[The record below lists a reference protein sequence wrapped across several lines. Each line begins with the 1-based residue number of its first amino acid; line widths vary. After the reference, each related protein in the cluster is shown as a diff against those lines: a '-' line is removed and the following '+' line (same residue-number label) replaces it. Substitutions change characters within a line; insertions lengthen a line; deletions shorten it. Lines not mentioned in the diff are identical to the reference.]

1 MNRMAELLQKTGFKS
16 YSIVLLLVV
25 LSYSWNGWAQSRDSI
40 PKPKKFGLFGSIGL
54 GTQFY
59 SNLEG
64 AARNRPGTWMISG
77 SPVVRLF
84 GYDAPLSFTLSEQD
98 RSFQQPFNLMGFSPR
113 FKWATLHFGF
123 RSLHFSNYTLSGI
136 PVLGVGVELN
146 PGKLRI
152 AAQYGRFN
160 RAVSRLDSLGAFG
173 IGNRLSYSR
182 WGYAAKVGFGS
193 RSSYF
198 DFIFLKAWDDSGSVS
213 RNLADSVRLNP
224 AENVVLGFNT
234 RWQFSPTLALEAD
247 AAYSAYTGDVREAV
261 NQESGWNQN
270 AGFLMKQRLSTSLT
284 GAGRVAISYS
294 HPIFGLQLEYRQVAP
309 DYRSMGIFFV
319 QSDIEQYLV
328 SPSIGLFRQR
338 MRLSGSVGL
347 QSDNIQRNRVATTQ
361 TLISSA
367 ILSLSPGNG
376 AYGIDLAYSNFGINQ
391 RPGLQRLSDT
401 IRLAQNNHSVNFTQR
416 LSSRGGLYH
425 RNWFL
430 IAGYQEL
437 QDLNRFTAEASQNK
451 NLNMSLSY
459 QQSPAKGRGFSWQM
473 AFVYNA
479 FETNF
484 LKYSLTGMSAGLSR
498 AFFKNTLNTSLNSA
512 YQVNNTNGQQAG
524 GVMNTGWTIR
534 YSPSRRHSFSFNG
547 TYINSTNN
555 QVKGQDFAEIFGSL
569 DYRFTF

>member
-1 MNRMAELLQKTGFKS
+1 MQLNRAKN
-16 YSIVLLLVV
+16 YSLGLFLIMMFCFN
-25 LSYSWNGWAQSRDSI
+25 SGHAQSPDSI

-64 AARNRPGTWMISG
+64 AARNRPGTWMLSG

-84 GYDAPLSFTLSEQD
+84 GYDAPLSFSLSEQN

-113 FKWATLHFGF
+113 FKWITFHLGY

-136 PVLGVGVELN
+136 PVLGVGVEMN
-146 PGKLRI
+146 PGNLRI

-173 IGNRLSYSR
+173 IGNRLSFDR

-198 DFIFLKAWDDSGSVS
+198 DLIFLKAWDDSGSVA
-213 RNLADSVRLNP
+213 RLLADSVRLNP
-224 AENVVLGFNT
+224 SENVVIGFNT
-234 RWQFSPTLALEAD
+234 RLQLSPSLAFEAD
-247 AAYSAYTGDVREAV
+247 AAYSAYTGDIRENV
-261 NQESGWNQN
+261 NEETGWNQN
-270 AGFLMKQRLSTSLT
+270 AGFLLKQRLSTSLN
-284 GAGRVAISYS
+284 GAGRVALNYS

-328 SPSIGLFRQR
+328 SPSFGLFRQR
-338 MRLSGSVGL
+338 LRLSGSVGL
-347 QSDNIQRNRVATTQ
+347 QSDNIQRNRAATTQ

-367 ILSLSPGNG
+367 MVSLSPGNG

-401 IRLAQNNHSVNFTQR
+401 IRLAQNNHSVNVTQR
-416 LSSRGGLYH
+416 LTSRGGRFT

-430 IAGYQEL
+430 IGGYQQL
-437 QDLNRFTAEASQNK
+437 QDLNRFTAEASQNQ
-451 NLNMSLSY
+451 NINMSLSY
-459 QQSPAKGRGFSWQM
+459 QQSPSKGKGFSWQL
-473 AFVYNA
+473 ALVYNA
-479 FETNF
+479 FETSMLN
-484 LKYSLTGMSAGLSR
+484 YSLAGMSGNLSR
-498 AFFKNTLNTSLNSA
+498 AFFKNTLNMSLNSS

-524 GVMNTGWTIR
+524 GVINAGYSLR
-534 YSPSRRHSFSFNG
+534 YSPTRRHSFSFSG

-555 QVKGQDFAEIFGSL
+555 QVSGQDFSEIFGSL

>member
-1 MNRMAELLQKTGFKS
+1 MVELLRSERLKS
-16 YSIVLLLVV
+16 YTIGYLLVW
-25 LSYSWNGWAQSRDSI
+25 LSLSGKVEGQIRDSI
-40 PKPKKFGLFGSIGL
+40 SKPKQFGFFGSIGL

-59 SNLEG
+59 ANLEG
-64 AARNRPGTWMISG
+64 NARNRPGTWMISG

-113 FKWATLHFGF
+113 YKWATLHLGF

-146 PGKLRI
+146 PGKLRL

-160 RAVSRLDSLGAFG
+160 RAVSKLDSLGAFG
-173 IGNRLSYSR
+173 IGNRLSFER

-198 DFIFLKAWDDSGSVS
+198 DFIFLKAWDDSSSIS
-213 RNLADSVRLNP
+213 RSLSDSVRLNP
-224 AENVVLGFNT
+224 SENVVLGFNT

-261 NQESGWNQN
+261 NEESGWNQN
-270 AGFLMKQRLSTSLT
+270 AGFLLKQRLSTALT
-284 GAGRVAISYS
+284 GAGRVALSYS

-338 MRLSGSVGL
+338 VRLSGSIGL
-347 QSDNIQRNRVATTQ
+347 QSDNIQRNRAATTQ

-367 ILSLSPGNG
+367 MLSLSPGGG

-401 IRLAQNNHSVNFTQR
+401 IRLAQNNHSVNLTQR
-416 LSSRGGLYH
+416 LSSRGGKFN

-451 NLNMSLSY
+451 NLNLSLSY
-459 QQSPAKGRGFSWQM
+459 QQSPSKGRGFSWQM
-473 AFVYNA
+473 ALVYNA
-479 FETNF
+479 FETTQ
-484 LKYSLTGMSAGLSR
+484 LQYSLAGLSGNISR
-498 AFFKNTLNTSLNSA
+498 AFFKNSLNTSLNSS

-524 GVMNTGWTIR
+524 GVLNAGWSIR
-534 YSPSRRHSFSFNG
+534 YSPTRKHSFSLNG

>member
-1 MNRMAELLQKTGFKS
+1 MAELIRLRIQKR
-16 YSIVLLLVV
+16 YVLLLLPVMLC
-25 LSYSWNGWAQSRDSI
+25 LSHSGWGQAQDSI
-40 PKPKKFGLFGSIGL
+40 SKPKKFGLFGSIGF

-77 SPVVRLF
+77 SPVVRMF

-113 FKWATLHFGF
+113 FKWATIHLGF
-123 RSLHFSNYTLSGI
+123 RSLHLSNYTLSGI

-146 PGKLRI
+146 PGKLRL

-160 RAVSRLDSLGAFG
+160 RAVSKLDSLGAFG
-173 IGNRLSYSR
+173 IGNRLSFAR

-198 DFIFLKAWDDSGSVS
+198 DLIFLKAWDDSSS
-213 RNLADSVRLNP
+213 ITRSLSDSIRLNP
-224 AENVVLGFNT
+224 AENVVIGFNT

-261 NQESGWNQN
+261 NEESGWNQN
-270 AGFLMKQRLSTSLT
+270 AGFLLKQRLSTSLT
-284 GAGRVAISYS
+284 GAGRVALSYS

-338 MRLSGSVGL
+338 LRLSGSVGL
-347 QSDNIQRNRVATTQ
+347 QADNIQRNRAATTQ

-367 ILSLSPGNG
+367 MLSLSPGNG

-401 IRLAQNNHSVNFTQR
+401 IRLAQNNHSVNLTQR
-416 LSSRGGLYH
+416 LSSRGGRFN

-451 NLNMSLSY
+451 NLNLSLSY
-459 QQSPAKGRGFSWQM
+459 QQSPSKGRGFSWQM
-473 AFVYNA
+473 ALVYNA
-479 FETNF
+479 FETIQ
-484 LKYSLTGMSAGLSR
+484 LQYSLAGLSGNVSK
-498 AFFKNTLNTSLNSA
+498 AFFKNTLSTSLNSS

-524 GVMNTGWTIR
+524 GVWNSGCAVR
-534 YSPSRRHSFSFNG
+534 YSPTRRHSFSFNG
-547 TYINSTNN
+547 SYINSTNN

>member
-1 MNRMAELLQKTGFKS
+1 MAELIRLRIQKR
-16 YSIVLLLVV
+16 YVLLLLPVMLC
-25 LSYSWNGWAQSRDSI
+25 LSLSGWGQAQDSI
-40 PKPKKFGLFGSIGL
+40 SKPKKFGLFGSIGF

-77 SPVVRLF
+77 SPVVRMF

-113 FKWATLHFGF
+113 FKWATIHLGF
-123 RSLHFSNYTLSGI
+123 RSLHLSNYTLSGI

-146 PGKLRI
+146 PGKLRL

-160 RAVSRLDSLGAFG
+160 RAVSKLDSLGAFG
-173 IGNRLSYSR
+173 IGNRLSFAR

-198 DFIFLKAWDDSGSVS
+198 DLIFLKAWDDSSS
-213 RNLADSVRLNP
+213 ITRSLSDSVRLNP
-224 AENVVLGFNT
+224 AENVVIGFNT

-261 NQESGWNQN
+261 NEESGWNQN
-270 AGFLMKQRLSTSLT
+270 AGFLLKQRLSTSLT
-284 GAGRVAISYS
+284 GAGRVALSYS

-338 MRLSGSVGL
+338 LRLSGSVGL
-347 QSDNIQRNRVATTQ
+347 QADNIQRNRAATTQ

-367 ILSLSPGNG
+367 MLSLSPGNG

-401 IRLAQNNHSVNFTQR
+401 IRLAQNNHSVNLTQR
-416 LSSRGGLYH
+416 LSSRGGRFN

-451 NLNMSLSY
+451 NLNLSLSY
-459 QQSPAKGRGFSWQM
+459 QQSPSKGRGFSWQM
-473 AFVYNA
+473 ALVYNA
-479 FETNF
+479 FETIQ
-484 LKYSLTGMSAGLSR
+484 LQYSLAGLSGNVSK
-498 AFFKNTLNTSLNSA
+498 AFFKNTLSTSLNSS

-524 GVMNTGWTIR
+524 GVWNAGCAIR